1 MCVLR
6 CHSRLV
12 LILHR
17 RRRWWVGFAVALL
30 VVARE
35 DGLEDVK
42 PSEESAMVEGLLAII
57 AGAETTAAA
66 ATNALYFLIKW
77 PETKKRLQKEIHDAL
92 SAYNGDVDYTK
103 FMDLP
108 YLNACM

>member
-1 MCVLR
+1 
-6 CHSRLV
+6 
-12 LILHR
+12 
-17 RRRWWVGFAVALL
+17 
-30 VVARE
+30 
-35 DGLEDVK
+35 
-42 PSEESAMVEGLLAII
+42 MVEGLLAII

-92 SAYNGDVDYTK
+92 SAYNDTK

>member
-1 MCVLR
+1 
-6 CHSRLV
+6 
-12 LILHR
+12 
-17 RRRWWVGFAVALL
+17 
-30 VVARE
+30 
-35 DGLEDVK
+35 
-42 PSEESAMVEGLLAII
+42 MVEGLLAII

-77 PETKKRLQKEIHDAL
+77 PETKNRLQKEIHDAL

-108 YLNACM
+108 YLNACMWVIFWDSFFLIGISDAMSYFKQRDI